1 MDKTANARRL
11 RRDQTQAERMLWTL
25 VRNRRLGG
33 FRFLRQVAID
43 RYFADFVC
51 EAAKVIVELD
61 GPIHDGREDYDARRT
76 EMLER
81 FGYIVVRFRNE
92 QALADLG
99 AVADDLLAVLR
110 PDRVQPLTL
119 PPLRGAPSL
128 SLRERDQDTP
138 SDSRQTSLYACAHDP
153 RRQPT
158 AVLVF

>member
-110 PDRVQPLTL
+110 SDRV
-119 PPLRGAPSL
+119 
-128 SLRERDQDTP
+128 
-138 SDSRQTSLYACAHDP
+138 
-153 RRQPT
+153 
-158 AVLVF
+158 